1 METVNFKVNKSTTT
15 AYNLYQANK
24 VDFTT
29 LSAEQAKEL
38 AKTPGYKVLQEART
52 TYMEYNLEKKEFKN
66 KKVRQALS
74 YAIDRKHLAQN
85 VAGGGA
91 VPLTNFV
98 PKDLAKFKG
107 KDFSELAATKVGVT
121 YNKKLAQKLLKEGL
135 KELGEDHFEFTL
147 LGRDDETSKK
157 ETEFIQSQIE
167 QTLPQVKVV
176 TRNIP
181 GKVIIAQASKGD
193 FDVQLTGWLADFA
206 DPINFLDV
214 ETKANFT
221 NMGNYDSPEY
231 NKLVTAAKTTDAL
244 NENKRFED
252 MIKAAKLLNED
263 QPVVPLLQDN
273 VPEMLRPTVH
283 DMVQNSAGITDDF
296 KEVDVTE

>member
-1 METVNFKVNKSTTT
+1 M
-15 AYNLYQANK
+15 QAGR
-24 VDFTT
+24 
-29 LSAEQAKEL
+29 Q
-38 AKTPGYKVLQEART
+38 GQESR
-52 TYMEYNLEKKEFKN
+52 
-66 KKVRQALS
+66 
-74 YAIDRKHLAQN
+74 D
-85 VAGGGA
+85 
-91 VPLTNFV
+91 
-98 PKDLAKFKG
+98 
-107 KDFSELAATKVGVT
+107 AA
-121 YNKKLAQKLLKEGL
+121 
-135 KELGEDHFEFTL
+135 
-147 LGRDDETSKK
+147 
-157 ETEFIQSQIE
+157 
-167 QTLPQVKVV
+167 
-176 TRNIP
+176 
-181 GKVIIAQASKGD
+181 
-193 FDVQLTGWLADFA
+193 DVQLTGWLADFA

-296 KEVDVTE
+296 KEVYVTE